1 LLERGIQVFEC
12 HRRAIRAEKE
22 TTYVNIAFLGLGQM
36 GSAVAGHLLAIDSS
50 LTVWNR
56 SPRATEPLVQKGAH
70 AASSPSEAVAD
81 ADVVLTMFTDDD
93 ATRSVVLGENGVLG
107 GMKAGAVH
115 ISLGT
120 ISVDLARELTE
131 AHRAKGQEHVGSPVF
146 GRPNVAADGK
156 LWLAIAGKSSVV
168 ETVRPVLQVF
178 SRGISVVGEEPWQ
191 AHALKLGG
199 NFLVTATI
207 QMLSEAFVYA
217 EAQGIDPS
225 VFLETVNSALFQ
237 SQFVGNYGK
246 TMLNPPDKPGATVSL
261 GIKDTALFREAAA
274 AKHAD
279 LPLGDYLAGRLNLA
293 KEAGWQDED
302 WAVGQYKVAR
312 RESMSKS

>member
-1 LLERGIQVFEC
+1 
-12 HRRAIRAEKE
+12 
-22 TTYVNIAFLGLGQM
+22 M

-56 SPRATEPLVQKGAH
+56 SKQATESLVQKGAH
-70 AASSPSEAVAD
+70 TVSSSVEAVEK
-81 ADVVLTMFTDDD
+81 ADVVFTMFTDDE
-93 ATRSVVLGENGVLG
+93 ATRSVVLGQDGFLA
-107 GMKAGAVH
+107 GMKPGAIHVT
-115 ISLGT
+115 LGT

-131 AHRAKGQEHVGSPVF
+131 AHRAKGQEHIGSPVF

-156 LWLAIAGKSSVV
+156 LWLAVSGRPSLV
-168 ETVRPVLQVF
+168 EKIRPALETF

-199 NFLVTATI
+199 NFMITATI

-217 EAQGIDPS
+217 ESQGIDPA

-237 SQFVGNYGK
+237 SQFVGNYGR
-246 TMLNPPDKPGATVSL
+246 TILNPPEKPGATVSL
-261 GIKDTALFREAAA
+261 GIKDTRLFLEAAV
-274 AKHAD
+274 AKRAH
-279 LPLGDYLAGRLNLA
+279 LPLGDYLADRLNLA

-302 WAVGQYKVAR
+302 WAVGQYKVAK
-312 RESMSKS
+312 REGGVKS

>member
-1 LLERGIQVFEC
+1 M
-12 HRRAIRAEKE
+12 K
-22 TTYVNIAFLGLGQM
+22 IAFLGLGQM
-36 GSAVAGHLLAIDSS
+36 GSAVAGHLLAVDSS

-56 SPRATEPLVQKGAH
+56 SEQATGPLVRKGAH
-70 AASSPSEAVAD
+70 AASSPAEAVQAAD
-81 ADVVLTMFTDDD
+81 LVFTMFTDDA
-93 ATRSVVLGENGVLG
+93 ATRSVVLGEAGVIAS
-107 GMKAGAVH
+107 MKAGAVH

-131 AHRAKGQEHVGSPVF
+131 AHHAKGQEHVGSPVF

-156 LWLAIAGKSSVV
+156 LWLAVAGTASLIAKVKPALEG
-168 ETVRPVLQVF
+168 F

-199 NFLVTATI
+199 NFLITATI

-217 EAQGIDPS
+217 ESQGIDPA

-237 SQFVGNYGK
+237 SQFIGNYGK
-246 TMLNPPDKPGATVSL
+246 TMLNPPENPGATVSL
-261 GIKDTALFREAAA
+261 GIKDTHLFREAAA
-274 AKHAD
+274 AKHAH
-279 LPLGDYLAGRLNLA
+279 LPLGDYLADRLNLA

>member
-1 LLERGIQVFEC
+1 
-12 HRRAIRAEKE
+12 
-22 TTYVNIAFLGLGQM
+22 M

-56 SPRATEPLVQKGAH
+56 SKQATESLVQKGAR
-70 AASSPSEAVAD
+70 AASSSAEAVND
-81 ADVVLTMFTDDD
+81 ADVVFTMFTDDE
-93 ATRSVVLGENGVLG
+93 ATRSVVLGKDGFMG
-107 GMKAGAVH
+107 SMKAGAIH

-131 AHRAKGQEHVGSPVF
+131 AHHAKGQEHVGSPVF

-156 LWLAIAGKSSVV
+156 LWLAVAGKPSLV
-168 ETVRPVLQVF
+168 EKVRPALESF

-199 NFLVTATI
+199 NFMITATI

-217 EAQGIDPS
+217 ESQGIDPA

-246 TMLNPPDKPGATVSL
+246 TILNPPEKPGATVSL
-261 GIKDTALFREAAA
+261 GIKDTRLFREAAA
-274 AKHAD
+274 EKHAH
-279 LPLGDYLAGRLNLA
+279 LPLGDYLADRLNLA

-302 WAVGQYKVAR
+302 WAVGQYKVAKR
-312 RESMSKS
+312 DSSSKS

>member
-1 LLERGIQVFEC
+1 
-12 HRRAIRAEKE
+12 
-22 TTYVNIAFLGLGQM
+22 M

-199 NFLVTATI
+199 NFLITATI

-274 AKHAD
+274 AKHAH

>member
-1 LLERGIQVFEC
+1 
-12 HRRAIRAEKE
+12 
-22 TTYVNIAFLGLGQM
+22 M

-56 SPRATEPLVQKGAH
+56 SKQATESLVQKGAH
-70 AASSPSEAVAD
+70 TVSSSIEAVEN
-81 ADVVLTMFTDDD
+81 ADVVFTMFTDDE
-93 ATRSVVLGENGVLG
+93 ATRSVVLGQDDFLG
-107 GMKAGAVH
+107 SMKPGAIHVT
-115 ISLGT
+115 LGT

-131 AHRAKGQEHVGSPVF
+131 AHRAKGQEHIGSPVF

-156 LWLAIAGKSSVV
+156 LWLAVAGTPSLV
-168 ETVRPVLQVF
+168 EKIRPALETF

-199 NFLVTATI
+199 NFMITATI

-217 EAQGIDPS
+217 ESQGIDPA

-237 SQFVGNYGK
+237 SQFVGNYGR
-246 TMLNPPDKPGATVSL
+246 TILNPPEKPGATVSL
-261 GIKDTALFREAAA
+261 GIKDTRLFLEAAA
-274 AKHAD
+274 AKRAH
-279 LPLGDYLAGRLNLA
+279 LPLGDYLADRLNLA

-302 WAVGQYKVAR
+302 WAVGQYKVAK
-312 RESMSKS
+312 RESGAKS